1 MKTKKMNGFKLLFL
15 LLLLSA
21 CAKGPPEP
29 TKISVA
35 TPTHTP
41 PTLTPTTKPTLT
53 STLKPTPIM
62 PLPAGMPTDEWTL
75 VVIGDSSLWGLGRA
89 FAKQIKEDLGV
100 EVVLKDFAE
109 GGLSIGSVLEVL
121 QTGKS
126 ARDDILELPQAIKG
140 ADIVVMWG
148 NPENSIDPDMPLDFW
163 GCFKREPP
171 KSYAPEAFTKFTT
184 DMEEVWK
191 IFFELNLDHPIIL
204 RGTDIYNPVISGW
217 RIAGVNE
224 SCTEAWENQ
233 SNAVRQ
239 AAETFNIPFLS
250 RYDAFNGLNH
260 DEDPREKGY
269 IIEDGQHP
277 STEAAQFTAA
287 LLSQMGYEPVSPP

>member
-1 MKTKKMNGFKLLFL
+1 MQAKRMKVIKSLFL
-15 LLLLSA
+15 LLLITA
-21 CAKGPPEP
+21 CAKRTVEP
-29 TKISVA
+29 IGIFTA
-35 TPTHTP
+35 TVTHTP
-41 PTLTPTTKPTLT
+41 PIFT
-53 STLKPTPIM
+53 STLKPTLTPTPKPTPIM
-62 PLPAGMPTDEWTL
+62 TLPAGMPSDEWTL

-89 FAKQIKEDLGV
+89 FAKQIKMDLGV
-100 EVVLKDFAE
+100 EVVLQDFAE

-126 ARDDILELPQAIKG
+126 AREDILELPDALIG
-140 ADIVVMWG
+140 ADIVVMWA
-148 NPENSIDPDMPLDFW
+148 NPEDSIDPDNPLDFW

-171 KSYAPEAFTKFTT
+171 KSYAPEAYERFTSDF
-184 DMEEVWK
+184 EAVWK
-191 IFFELNLDHPIIL
+191 TIFELNQDHPIIL

-217 RIAGVNE
+217 KIAGVNE

-233 SNAVRQ
+233 SNAVRL
-239 AAETFNIPFLS
+239 AAETYNIPFLS

-269 IIEDGQHP
+269 IVDDGQHP
-277 STEAAQFTAA
+277 SPLAAQFTAE